1 LINLY
6 DYDIIIQMYFQGLAF
21 IFVVLLILLF
31 STCVGCY
38 SFAPYDNNV
47 FSIQYPYEAFREGVD
62 EEEDDENEEKE
73 GMEEG
78 MDEEDEEEEDQFT
91 TMKSGINNI
100 VSKITGS
107 PEEKK
112 KEDEPKKVEGF
123 GLMPAP
129 YGIETPIDR
138 FSSLKSDKSCTP
150 SPYSTSTG
158 FLCMDKDT
166 ERLLRT
172 RGGNITSGDSQIGS
186 A

>member
-1 LINLY
+1 
-6 DYDIIIQMYFQGLAF
+6 MYFQGLAF
-21 IFVVLLILLF
+21 IFVVLLILIF
-31 STCVGCY
+31 STCVGCS
-38 SFAPYDNNV
+38 SFVPYDNKV
-47 FSIQYPYEAFREGVD
+47 FSIQYPYENFREGVD
-62 EEEDDENEEKE
+62 EEEEDEERE

-78 MDEEDEEEEDQFT
+78 MDEEEEEEDQFT
-91 TMKSGINNI
+91 TMKNGINNL
-100 VSKITGS
+100 VAKMTGS
-107 PEEKK
+107 AEEKK
-112 KEDEPKKVEGF
+112 KEEEPPKKVEGF

-129 YGIETPIDR
+129 YGKEVPIDR